1 VAFPDDLLEQA
12 HHLAKREPKRPRQ
25 ASLRRAISTAYYA
38 LFHLLTTDAVSNWK
52 IASQRAR
59 LARTFEHGRMKVASG
74 RAANATFAGEDPIAA
89 AHLRNV
95 AGAFSELYEDRQIA
109 DYDSATQWSRTEV
122 LTQIDI
128 VEQAFAS
135 WRSIRDQHIASEY
148 LLSLFVKER

>member
-1 VAFPDDLLEQA
+1 
-12 HHLAKREPKRPRQ
+12 
-25 ASLRRAISTAYYA
+25 
-38 LFHLLTTDAVSNWK
+38 
-52 IASQRAR
+52 
-59 LARTFEHGRMKVASG
+59 MKVASG
-74 RAANATFAGEDPIAA
+74 RAASATFAGEDPIAA

-128 VEQAFAS
+128 VQQAFAS
-135 WRSIRDQHIASEY
+135 WRSIRDQQIASEY